1 MQKICVRW
9 VLSLWQSLALYL
21 CLGTPWYL
29 FVLTA
34 NAALGRGDDFRSP
47 PRPNFIR
54 HLSMPSLPLR
64 HFVLACMMILDGKR
78 LSISDITTCVF
89 VAPTIF
95 VLYHAST
102 DMLRRM
108 TSDNLRPNSVR
119 TTYLLCR
126 MRTTQIKPHCSCD
139 SGYVVGHFAE
149 ESGITRLLVTYTQ
162 FF

>member
-1 MQKICVRW
+1 MFVASCRFGYSI
-9 VLSLWQSLALYL
+9 ALYL

-34 NAALGRGDDFRSP
+34 NAALGRGDDF
-47 PRPNFIR
+47 PRPNFI
-54 HLSMPSLPLR
+54 HYLSMPSLPLR

-126 MRTTQIKPHCSCD
+126 MRTTQIKPHCSWD
-139 SGYVVGHFAE
+139 LGYVM
-149 ESGITRLLVTYTQ
+149 
-162 FF
+162 